1 MKELFILVGGMALG
15 LILILVIVLSTF
27 EMLNKL
33 TKGYTDSPIFVVP
46 ITVFYILLICTIGYF
61 LS

>member
-1 MKELFILVGGMALG
+1 MALG